1 MLVKTAMSLV
11 VAGVSWVIMALIGID
26 FSGFWAVL
34 IFTLNFI
41 PYIGSFI
48 AIVFPAAL
56 TLVQFE
62 SVGLFLVTA
71 SALTAAQFAVGSLLE
86 PRVMGRS
93 LNLSP
98 VVILL
103 ALALWGSVWGIVGAI
118 LCVPLT
124 VIMMIV
130 FSRFESTRPAAIL
143 LSLDGRLD

>member
-1 MLVKTAMSLV
+1 M
-11 VAGVSWVIMALIGID
+11 
-26 FSGFWAVL
+26 
-34 IFTLNFI
+34 
-41 PYIGSFI
+41 
-48 AIVFPAAL
+48 
-56 TLVQFE
+56 
-62 SVGLFLVTA
+62 TA